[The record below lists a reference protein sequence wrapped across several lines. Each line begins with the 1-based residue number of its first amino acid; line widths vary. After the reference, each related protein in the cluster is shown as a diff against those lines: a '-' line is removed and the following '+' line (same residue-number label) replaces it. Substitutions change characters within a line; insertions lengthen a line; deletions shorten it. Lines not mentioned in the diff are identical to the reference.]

1 MGIYKT
7 LNWVSWRDL

>member
-7 LNWVSWRDL
+7 LNEYDIT